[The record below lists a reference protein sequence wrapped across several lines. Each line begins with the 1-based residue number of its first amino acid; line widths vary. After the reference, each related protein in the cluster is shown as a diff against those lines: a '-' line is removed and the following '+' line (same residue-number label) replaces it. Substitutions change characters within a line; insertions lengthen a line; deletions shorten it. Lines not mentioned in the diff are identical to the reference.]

1 MKIDNFKS
9 ALIAGF
15 LAITLSIAM
24 YQVSLPHSAWAQD
37 IDEVIQGL
45 EQDFGLGNSKND
57 VKRSNLNAAN
67 EQNREDIKLKEQ
79 ERASG
84 GGAEGEEDEEEEVVL
99 VDIILD
105 IEEDGF
111 DSSITVEIVGGST
124 LATGIIGSMTQ
135 ASLQL
140 PAGSTQSVKITCD
153 MADSCAAWLFFIKGA
168 TFISSAE
175 GPNGFFQ
182 SMAAGSMTTTQ
193 IKVNADNTGP
203 TNVNPGPPV

>member
-1 MKIDNFKS
+1 MKFNKLKS

-15 LAITLSIAM
+15 LVVTLSLTLS
-24 YQVSLPHSAWAQD
+24 QFSFRNTVWAQD
-37 IDEVIQGL
+37 IDDVIQQL
-45 EQDFGLGNSKND
+45 EPDFDLGSGKNE

-67 EQNREDIKLKEQ
+67 EQNREDIKIKEQ
-79 ERASG
+79 EETE
-84 GGAEGEEDEEEEVVL
+84 GAEGAEGAGGQAVVL

-105 IEEDGF
+105 IEEVGF

-140 PAGSTQSVKITCD
+140 PAGSTQSLKITCD
-153 MADSCAAWLFFIKGA
+153 VADTCQAWLFFIKGA
-168 TFISSAE
+168 TFISSSE
-175 GPNGFFQ
+175 GPNGFFD
-182 SMAAGSMTTTQ
+182 SISPGAMITAQ

-203 TNVNPGPPV
+203 TNVNP